1 MTGAIT
7 QWNDA
12 NGRGLVTGDPPDGG
26 SYFVSGNHCSSRL
39 QTELKGKAIPPDPP
53 VPVTFDVDLQGN
65 AINVDLR

>member
-12 NGRGLVTGDPPDGG
+12 NGRGLITGDPPENGTF
-26 SYFVSGNHCSSRL
+26 FVSRDRCTPRL
-39 QTELKGKAIPPDPP
+39 QAALSGKAIPPDPP